1 MRDVALLWVVSFTK
15 PNAADDAPAAP
26 TGGSS
31 LLLRF
36 IKTRTIV
43 GITSQT
49 VIEEVLEQ
57 ESKLN
62 KTKGEIANF
71 IAASGLV
78 VRESITLDE
87 IRPYENLIDKE
98 DAHLI
103 AGAKRTKC
111 TYLVSLDKRHV
122 LQYEVRARFLPL
134 KIVNPK
140 ELLQELVSQSG

>member
-1 MRDVALLWVVSFTK
+1 MRAFFDASVIIAALLS
-15 PNAADDAPAAP
+15 P
-26 TGGSS
+26 TAGSS

-49 VIEEVLEQ
+49 VIDEVLEQ

-103 AGAKRTKC
+103 AGAKWDA
-111 TYLVSLDKRHV
+111 S
-122 LQYEVRARFLPL
+122 
-134 KIVNPK
+134 
-140 ELLQELVSQSG
+140 

>member
-1 MRDVALLWVVSFTK
+1 MRVFFDASVIIAALLS
-15 PNAADDAPAAP
+15 P

-49 VIEEVLEQ
+49 VIDEVLEQ

-71 IAASGLV
+71 IGGSSLV
-78 VRESITLDE
+78 IRELITLDE

-122 LQYEVRARFLPL
+122 LREDVRARFQPL
-134 KIVNPK
+134 KIMNPK
-140 ELLQELVSQSG
+140 DLLQELAR

>member
-1 MRDVALLWVVSFTK
+1 MRVFFDASVIIAALLS
-15 PNAADDAPAAP
+15 P

-49 VIEEVLEQ
+49 VIDEVLEQ

-71 IAASGLV
+71 IAVSGLV

-122 LQYEVRARFLPL
+122 LRDEVRARFLPL
-134 KIVNPK
+134 KIVSPK
-140 ELLQELVSQSG
+140 ELLQELVANPD

>member
-1 MRDVALLWVVSFTK
+1 MRVFFDASVIIAALLS
-15 PNAADDAPAAP
+15 P

-36 IKTRTIV
+36 IKPRTIV

-49 VIEEVLEQ
+49 VIDEVLEQ
-57 ESKLN
+57 ESKLH

-111 TYLVSLDKRHV
+111 AYLVSLDKRHV
-122 LQYEVRARFLPL
+122 LRDEVRARFSPL
-134 KIVNPK
+134 KIVSPK

>member
-1 MRDVALLWVVSFTK
+1 MRVFFDASVIIAALLS
-15 PNAADDAPAAP
+15 P

-36 IKTRTIV
+36 IKTQTIV

-49 VIEEVLEQ
+49 VIDEVLEQ

-62 KTKGEIANF
+62 KTQGEIANL

-78 VRESITLDE
+78 IRELVTLDE

-122 LQYEVRARFLPL
+122 LRDEVRARFLPL
-134 KIVNPK
+134 KIVTPK
-140 ELLQELVSQSG
+140 ELLRELVSQSGLG